1 MAADPELREFLA
13 RIYELLLQ
21 HEKLL
26 FEDHLKILALEMA
39 LNANSSFAELYREK
53 TTQIQLP
60 EVKQMHEAAIR
71 SIAELIR
78 QLRGKT
84 HGLN

>member
-1 MAADPELREFLA
+1 MPADSELKELLA
-13 RIYELLLQ
+13 RIYELLRR

-26 FEDHLKILALEMA
+26 FEDHLKIQALEMA
-39 LNANSSFAELYREK
+39 ANTNPSFAELYRAA
-53 TTQIQLP
+53 TAQIQLP
-60 EVKQMHEAAIR
+60 EIKKQHETAIR
-71 SIAELIR
+71 WLDELIQ